1 MNNGCVCCCKV
12 PVLLHWTGP
21 VSYFPPT
28 PKIILVNG
36 TVWYSQAYSCP
47 SGFSLLPK
55 SKTQR
60 FCGLFLNSWKTE
72 GMKKV
77 LQAV

>member
-1 MNNGCVCCCKV
+1 MVV
-12 PVLLHWTGP
+12 FAAVRHLFYSTGQGQLAI
-21 VSYFPPT
+21 SPPT

-47 SGFSLLPK
+47 SGFSLLPE

-60 FCGLFLNSWKTE
+60 FCGLFLNYWKTE
-72 GMKKV
+72 GMKKA